1 MEAGSRRRPTRKLC
15 IKTSVCTINRA
26 WIYLVVNLVFRFE
39 SLTSDQLIITT

>member
-1 MEAGSRRRPTRKLC
+1 MVAGSRKRLTRKLC

-26 WIYLVVNLVFRFE
+26 WIYLGMNLVFRFE